1 MERLTIP
8 DTPIEG
14 GLRRTVIDAREV
26 RKHAMTIY
34 WQLKKYEDV
43 GLTPDQIREFDKLY
57 LAKCEEVNQLKAELE
72 TERQKHRW
80 IPVEERL
87 PETDTY
93 ILLSFLNF
101 SLPMEGQYREYEDG
115 GAFYLG
121 DCDEGDTCISD
132 GLYVNAWQ
140 PLPESYQPEKGGAAG

>member
-1 MERLTIP
+1 MERLTRWN
-8 DTPIEG
+8 EG
-14 GLRRTVIDAREV
+14 LGRYTTE
-26 RKHAMTIY
+26 TIRGAHSRIA
-34 WQLKKYEDV
+34 QRLAAYENTD
-43 GLTPDQIREFDKLY
+43 LTPDQIREMDKLY
-57 LAKCEEVNQLKAELE
+57 LEKCEEVNRLKAELAA
-72 TERQKHRW
+72 ERQKHRW

-101 SLPMEGQYREYEDG
+101 SLPMVGQYREYEDG

-121 DCDEGDTCISD
+121 DCDEGDTCISN

-140 PLPESYQPEKGGAAG
+140 PLPESYQPEKGGE